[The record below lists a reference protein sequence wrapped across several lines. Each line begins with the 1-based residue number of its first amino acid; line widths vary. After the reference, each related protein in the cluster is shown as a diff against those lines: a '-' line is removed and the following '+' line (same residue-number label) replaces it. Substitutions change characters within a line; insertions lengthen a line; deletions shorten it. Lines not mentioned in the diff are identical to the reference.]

1 MEYNVKTVK
10 FQQSLFSWCSKFV
23 KCTARPSVAISA
35 QEELITY
42 TFYSLHFY
50 IEMNTNFKLLFKHPL
65 EMFFKKGK
73 GSSKTS
79 AIGHAFVRLQHIS
92 PLLAP
97 QSQASSRGKCT
108 TSHGYQTSQ
117 CSQSLGF
124 NAVALPIRILT
135 LEVQLIL

>member
-79 AIGHAFVRLQHIS
+79 AIGHAFVRLQQIS
-92 PLLAP
+92 PLLPP
-97 QSQASSRGKCT
+97 QSQASSRHLRPAGSALHIKQV
-108 TSHGYQTSQ
+108 SAV
-117 CSQSLGF
+117 SLW
-124 NAVALPIRILT
+124 VSMLLLCP
-135 LEVQLIL
+135 LEF